1 MKKVYIENSRVRD
14 FENLVSEIS
23 DCREGV
29 VMDSYTGVLNN
40 GVEFVAIDTFE
51 TSWTS
56 GLTIYTGSSKELA
69 AIWDNFTAKYDAE
82 FGEEV

>member
-1 MKKVYIENSRVRD
+1 MKKVYIENCKVRA
-14 FENLVSEIS
+14 FESLVKEIFDS
-23 DCREGV
+23 REGV

-40 GVEFVAIDTFE
+40 GMGFVAIDTFE

-56 GLTIYTGSSKELA
+56 GLTVYTGSPKELA

-82 FGEEV
+82 YGEEE